1 MENISLIRLQ
11 IKYIDIEESIPL
23 SDLSHVLH
31 LIQILFN
38 YYAPI
43 VYEEGGYKDFED
55 IGIKLEGN
63 YQLKKIVDFLDT
75 LRERL
80 STGPLCRFIDNLQI
94 TSI

>member
-55 IGIKLEGN
+55 IGIKLEV
-63 YQLKKIVDFLDT
+63 LKILKET
-75 LRERL
+75 ANW
-80 STGPLCRFIDNLQI
+80 NLEI
-94 TSI
+94 E